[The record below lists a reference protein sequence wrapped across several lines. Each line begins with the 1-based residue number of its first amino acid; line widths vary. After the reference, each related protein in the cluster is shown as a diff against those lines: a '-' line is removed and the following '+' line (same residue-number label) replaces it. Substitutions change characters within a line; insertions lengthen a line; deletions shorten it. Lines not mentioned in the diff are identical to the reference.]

1 MTMRDMNHD
10 CTECPLASSR
20 RTFLQTAITTIGGTL
35 ATLGVSASIADALA
49 TPIAVAR
56 RLDQEKAR
64 VQRYLIPAKDGVQ
77 IDRAK
82 HVILVRSLGNVYA
95 FRLECPHQNTPL
107 RWVAAD
113 DRFQCPRHHS
123 QYAADG
129 YFISGRATRGMD
141 RYAVKRD
148 GNVIAV
154 TLSDIKKEDADPDGW
169 KAAVVPMQ

>member
-1 MTMRDMNHD
+1 MTIRDMHDD

-20 RTFLQTAITTIGGTL
+20 RTFLQTAI
-35 ATLGVSASIADALA
+35 ATLSGTFAALGISPSFANALSA
-49 TPIAVAR
+49 PIAAAR
-56 RLDQEKAR
+56 RHGQEKAS

-82 HVILVRSLGNVYA
+82 HVILVRSLGSVYA
-95 FRLECPHQNTPL
+95 FKLECPHQNTPL

-113 DRFQCPRHHS
+113 ERFQCPRHRS

-154 TLSDIKKEDADPDGW
+154 TLMK
-169 KAAVVPMQ
+169 